1 MLTWKKGR
9 LKNFKVPLVKSR
21 NPYGNIEVVS
31 SKDQKIKPNERIT
44 KANFKSQN
52 RTFKKK

>member
-9 LKNFKVPLVKSR
+9 IKNLKAPLIKSR
-21 NPYGNIEVVS
+21 SPYGNIEVVS
-31 SKDQKIKPNERIT
+31 SEDQKIKPKER
-44 KANFKSQN
+44 KN